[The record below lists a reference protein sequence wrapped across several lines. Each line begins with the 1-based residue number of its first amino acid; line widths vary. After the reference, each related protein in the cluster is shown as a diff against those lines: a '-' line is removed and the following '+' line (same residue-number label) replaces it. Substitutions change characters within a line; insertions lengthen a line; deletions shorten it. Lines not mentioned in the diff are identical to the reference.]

1 MYIRHHGNQPL
12 QPSRQMTKKHALT
25 ASLILLGLA
34 LMALIVPAFY
44 ARFMADDY
52 CMTAGAQNA
61 ALPGFFN
68 SVYTG
73 WSGRFA
79 YIVSTY
85 YLSKIP
91 PQAFGVLVAVI
102 VLLWVYILARAF
114 KAITQLFSTNLGW
127 IESLFLAV
135 ILLIALF
142 KTAPNLY
149 QDLYWRDGLV
159 NYTLPLVLTS
169 LTLLLAVNIF
179 QTRLTWVKGLLIVI
193 TAFLSTGFSE
203 SASIANLTFW
213 VAICVFCLFLK
224 HPRKKAILITSGIP
238 ALASLL
244 GFLIEFL
251 APGNLVRAGILPDRP
266 GIIVLAGLTLRNVA
280 HLYGRLLIYGFPW
293 VLISLLIGLY
303 LGYSSNLDSRIKIK
317 PQDAIPMR
325 SWLIRAALVNFLLGS
340 GVCAAVAYLMK
351 AYPDDRIII
360 IPYFFALTTIL
371 ITGLL
376 FGIWLHS
383 PFTANN
389 NSQNFE
395 KLMPITRYILVALTT
410 VFAFALIVNLFKSLP
425 SLVNYAHRW
434 DARDA
439 LIRTELAAG
448 KQDLVIPGLESRYGL
463 PDLQLEKE
471 DWVNRCTAGYY
482 RANSITG
489 K

>member
-1 MYIRHHGNQPL
+1 
-12 QPSRQMTKKHALT
+12 MTKKHALA
-25 ASLILLGLA
+25 ASLFLLGLA

-52 CMTAGAQNA
+52 CMNAGAQNA

-79 YIVSTY
+79 YIASTY

-102 VLLWVYILARAF
+102 VLLWVYNLARAF
-114 KAITQLFSTNLGW
+114 KAIAQLFRTNLGW
-127 IESLFLAV
+127 IEGFILAF

-159 NYTLPLVLTS
+159 NYTLPLVFTS

-179 QTRLTWVKGLLIVI
+179 QTRLTWVKALFLVI
-193 TAFLSTGFSE
+193 TAFLSAGFSE

-213 VAICVFCLFLK
+213 VVICVFCLFLK
-224 HPRKKAILITSGIP
+224 HPRKKAILISSGIP
-238 ALASLL
+238 ALASML

-293 VLISLLIGLY
+293 VLISLLTGLY
-303 LGYSSNLDSRIKIK
+303 LGYISNLDSKINIKLK
-317 PQDAIPMR
+317 DMIPMR
-325 SWLIRAALVNFLLGS
+325 SWFIGAALVNFLVGS

-376 FGIWLHS
+376 FGSWLHS
-383 PFTANN
+383 PLTANN
-389 NSQNFE
+389 NSKNFG
-395 KLMPITRYILVALTT
+395 KLMPITHYALVALTT
-410 VFAFALIVNLFKSLP
+410 VLAFALMINLVKSLP

-434 DARDA
+434 DERDA
-439 LIRTELAAG
+439 LIRSELAAG
-448 KQDLVIPGLESRYGL
+448 MHDLVIPGLESRYGL

-471 DWVNRCTAGYY
+471 DWVNLCTAGYY
-482 RANSITG
+482 RASSITG